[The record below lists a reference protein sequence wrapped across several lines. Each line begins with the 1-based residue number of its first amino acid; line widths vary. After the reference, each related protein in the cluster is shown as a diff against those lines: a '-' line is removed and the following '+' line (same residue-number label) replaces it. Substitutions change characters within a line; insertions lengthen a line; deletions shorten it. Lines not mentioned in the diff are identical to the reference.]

1 MTLWSQQD
9 SRAHYKCKP
18 FFRYRYLK
26 LQSSCPETPFHSAQ
40 LLVFKTVT
48 WFHHSPPV
56 NSCPCTIQAT
66 GLNTVLFHACRWFS
80 AAVFQLKNRCL
91 LLINPIIQF
100 SVSACITA
108 TYVSACLSPLPLSN
122 SSCSILPS
130 DCNTDQS
137 LSISLLPVTHTGF
150 GYAGTL
156 GADKFRQTLS
166 RTHTSLGCHFF
177 GNHTRQANICYLGLK
192 HFPPSH
198 SHKKSK

>member
-18 FFRYRYLK
+18 FFRYRHLK

-48 WFHHSPPV
+48 WFHHSPLV

-100 SVSACITA
+100 SVSACTTA

-137 LSISLLPVTHTGF
+137 LSISLLPVTQALDMWVHWVQTNSGRPSLEHTH
-150 GYAGTL
+150 L
-156 GADKFRQTLS
+156 
-166 RTHTSLGCHFF
+166 
-177 GNHTRQANICYLGLK
+177 
-192 HFPPSH
+192 
-198 SHKKSK
+198 